1 MVTLD
6 DYSLVLPVKGAIS
19 MIVSLISG
27 LIFFK
32 EKLTIKEIILIIIA
46 TSALILVNL

>member
-6 DYSLVLPVKGAIS
+6 DYSLVLHVKGAIS
-19 MIVSLISG
+19 MIISLISG

-46 TSALILVNL
+46 TTAIVLINL